1 MSVDPKKFGLSKSLI
16 DAVNEALHPN
26 QKKLDVADPKGK
38 LDAKDFKKLR
48 GEGSKSDFLDLDKD
62 GNKTEPMKKASKEVK
77 EEADLE
83 ENKLYHVSWGS
94 NRDHQVVAKHG
105 EEAVSKA
112 KAAILKKNPKLQ
124 DKKYSDAFDKKPT
137 VTNLSHER
145 KVQKEEALDEK
156 AVSQAQQKAAGAALA
171 TQRGEY
177 AGGKKGGAVNRMAL
191 MKASELRKIAATKR
205 TGLPMR
211 KEETELDEADS
222 YSIKNTKT
230 DNTYHIS
237 KYPITSN
244 HSIYKK
250 IKAKDP
256 QAQIHKNGQPMKEEV
271 EEIDELSK
279 GTLGSYVKKASSDM
293 AVKLRSG
300 SEFDNKASAIEKQ
313 TNRGNM
319 NNYASGREAEKNRDK
334 AYGGYLKRKRGI
346 TKAVD
351 KLTKEEVEVTEAD
364 DAIAK
369 QIAAKK
375 DAMQK
380 QIRQKIAQKQMSV
393 LQQKAQKKIQT
404 IKAGTEKCSCGSTNE
419 SKMKCEVHGGNM
431 NGIKGGKEA
440 ITVNPPLREASKTK
454 Y

>member
-26 QKKLDVADPKGK
+26 QKKLDVAEPKGK

-48 GEGSKSDFLDLDKD
+48 GEGSKPDFIDIDKD
-62 GNKTEPMKKASKEVK
+62 GNKSEPMKNASKEIKEDDAHFAQQSKKMQDAINMHLRKGKSYADAAKAAKVHVK

-211 KEETELDEADS
+211 KEEIVS
-222 YSIKNTKT
+222 
-230 DNTYHIS
+230 
-237 KYPITSN
+237 
-244 HSIYKK
+244 
-250 IKAKDP
+250 
-256 QAQIHKNGQPMKEEV
+256 
-271 EEIDELSK
+271 
-279 GTLGSYVKKASSDM
+279 
-293 AVKLRSG
+293 
-300 SEFDNKASAIEKQ
+300 
-313 TNRGNM
+313 
-319 NNYASGREAEKNRDK
+319 
-334 AYGGYLKRKRGI
+334 
-346 TKAVD
+346 
-351 KLTKEEVEVTEAD
+351 EAD

-369 QIAAKK
+369 QIATKK

-404 IKAGTEKCSCGSTNE
+404 IKAGTEKCSCGTTNE

-431 NGIKGGKEA
+431 NGSKGGKEA
-440 ITVNPPLREASKTK
+440 IVINPPLREASKTK